1 MGILSKIFGTGG
13 YENDPIPQLVSV
25 LPAAAVLKIQAG
37 KLPVLQSDKLILKRG
52 EICHFVDVSA
62 VITDRRHYQSR
73 RRGSSV
79 RIAKGWTVH
88 TGGTTS
94 VPVTTA
100 EVTRGGFY
108 ITNQRIVFVAKK
120 HGFSQKLSALTAVT
134 PYGNGL
140 SLQFGSKTYQV
151 VLPNGGIAKTVIDLL
166 T

>member
-13 YENDPIPQLVSV
+13 FENDPIPRLQTI
-25 LPAAAVLKIQAG
+25 LPVAAVQKIQLG
-37 KLPVLQSDKLILKRG
+37 KLPVLQVDKLILKNG
-52 EICHFVDVSA
+52 ELCHFVDVSA
-62 VITDRRHYQSR
+62 IITDRRHYQSR

-100 EVTRGGFY
+100 EVTQGIFY
-108 ITNQRIVFVAKK
+108 ITNKRIVFVSKR
-120 HGFSQKLSALTAVT
+120 HGFSQKIEALTAIV
-134 PYGNGL
+134 PYSNGVE
-140 SLQFGSKTYQV
+140 LQFGGKTYSI
-151 VLPNGGIAKTVIDLL
+151 VLPDGSIAKAVIELL

>member
-13 YENDPIPQLVSV
+13 FENDPIPRLQTI
-25 LPAAAVLKIQAG
+25 LPVAAVQKIQLG
-37 KLPVLQSDKLILKRG
+37 KLPVLQVDKLILKNG
-52 EICHFVDVSA
+52 ELCHFVDVGA
-62 VITDRRHYQSR
+62 IITDRKHYQSR
-73 RRGSSV
+73 RSGSSV

-100 EVTRGGFY
+100 EVTQGIFY

-120 HGFSQKLSALTAVT
+120 HGFSQRLSFLTAVT
-134 PYGNGL
+134 PYSNGL
-140 SLQFGSKTYQV
+140 DLQFGSKTYHII
-151 VLPNGGIAKTVIDLL
+151 LPDGGIAKIVIDFL